1 MTETLFLD
9 GDKRR
14 TIQQAANLLRAGE
27 LIVFPTDTVYG
38 VGCDPWNAAAIAR
51 LYAAKQRELDK
62 GIPILLGDMS
72 DLSKVC
78 VTVPDAAAILIRH
91 FWPGPLTLIVPRH
104 PALPPSISPGN
115 NIAVRLPAHTLARQ
129 IIRHIGGAMAV
140 TSANRSGE
148 APALTA
154 NMAWSTLVGQVAA
167 IIDGAHAYHAAA
179 STIVD
184 CTVSPIRIVRPG
196 PISEKELLETLVN
209 A

>member
-9 GDKRR
+9 GDKRK
-14 TIQQAANLLRAGE
+14 TIQQATNLLRAGE

-51 LYAAKQRELDK
+51 LYAAKQRDLDK
-62 GIPILLGDMS
+62 GIPILLADIS
-72 DLSKVC
+72 DLGKVC
-78 VTVPDAAAILIRH
+78 TTVPEAATLLIRH

-129 IIRHIGGAMAV
+129 IIRQIGGAMAV

-154 NMAWSTLVGQVAA
+154 NMAWSALVGQVAA

-184 CTVSPIRIVRPG
+184 CTVTPISIVRPG
-196 PISEKELLETLVN
+196 PISEKELLETLEN